1 MGKNPSNFKGDNL
14 PVEQVSENDVQDFIN
29 KLNTQ
34 TGKSYRLPTEA
45 EWEYAARAGT
55 TTAFYTGDCI
65 NTQQANY
72 DGSSQDYNNCGAKTG
87 VYKQTTV
94 AVGSYPANPW
104 GLYDMAG
111 NVYEWTCSAYFG
123 NYDGSEKQCVSKNDV
138 STSRVLRGGSWYNF
152 ARHARSAYRNY
163 YTPDNRSSIIGFRF
177 ALGQTAS

>member
-1 MGKNPSNFKGDNL
+1 M

-55 TTAFYTGDCI
+55 TSPFYTGDCI

-72 DGSSQDYNNCGAKTG
+72 DGNSQDYNNCGAKTG

-111 NVYEWTCSAYFG
+111 NVWEWTCSAYVE
-123 NYDGSEKQCVSKNDV
+123 NYDGSEKQCSSKNDA
-138 STSRVLRGGSWYNF
+138 STSRVLRGGSWYYL
-152 ARHARSAYRNY
+152 ARYTRSARRYRS
-163 YTPDNRSSIIGFRF
+163 TPVNRLINFGFRF